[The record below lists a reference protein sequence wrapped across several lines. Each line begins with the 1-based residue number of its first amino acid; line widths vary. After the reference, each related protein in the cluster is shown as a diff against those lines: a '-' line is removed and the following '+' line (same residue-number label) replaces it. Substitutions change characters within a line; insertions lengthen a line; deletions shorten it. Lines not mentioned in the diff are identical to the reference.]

1 MREMNCA
8 LSSQAF
14 RASQGLWSD
23 FSKQTHQERTELYL
37 LRIFI
42 SLKYKIENETAHFH
56 AGSKNQPHTALP
68 RGYTHYKITK

>member
-42 SLKYKIENETAHFH
+42 SLKYKIENENSPFSCWFQEPTTY
-56 AGSKNQPHTALP
+56 STS
-68 RGYTHYKITK
+68 